1 VGTPPGPGTTLS
13 ALVVDDETPA
23 RSELAW
29 LLGTDPRV
37 SRIRAAASSTEA
49 LRALDAEQFDV
60 VFCDIRMPGLD
71 GIELARVLSRFA
83 VKPQVV
89 FVTAYDDHAVDAF
102 DVAAID
108 YLLKP
113 VRPERLAEA
122 VRRAAEAGAGGGGG
136 PGEGGEAVPDETIAV
151 ELGGVTQFVQRS
163 QVRFA
168 VAHGDY
174 VRLHTATS
182 NHLVRITLSTLEERW
197 GSAGFARIHR
207 STLVALAFID
217 EVHIDEGRCAVRL
230 GNRILPVSRRHSKAL
245 RDRLVRAA
253 SLNRTTST
261 PRSPSPTES
270 PAGR

>member
-1 VGTPPGPGTTLS
+1 MAGTAPGPGTTLS
-13 ALVVDDETPA
+13 ALVVDDEAPA

-37 SRIRAAASSTEA
+37 SRIRAAASSAEA
-49 LRALDAEQFDV
+49 LRALDAERFDV

-71 GIELARVLSRFA
+71 GLELARVLGRFA
-83 VKPQVV
+83 VRPQVV

-102 DVAAID
+102 GVAAID
-108 YLLKP
+108 YVLKP

-122 VRRAAEAGAGGGGG
+122 VRRAAEARAGGG
-136 PGEGGEAVPDETIAV
+136 PAEGGEAVPDETIAV
-151 ELGGVTQFVQRS
+151 ELCGVTRFVQRS

-174 VRLHTATS
+174 VRLHTATGS
-182 NHLVRITLSTLEERW
+182 YLVRIALSALEERW
-197 GSAGFARIHR
+197 ASAGFARIHR
-207 STLVALAFID
+207 STLVALAFVD
-217 EVHIDEGRCAVRL
+217 EVRIDEGRCSVRL
-230 GNRILPVSRRHSKAL
+230 GNRVLPVSRRHSKAL

-253 SLNRTTST
+253 SLNRATST
-261 PRSPSPTES
+261 PRSASPTVP